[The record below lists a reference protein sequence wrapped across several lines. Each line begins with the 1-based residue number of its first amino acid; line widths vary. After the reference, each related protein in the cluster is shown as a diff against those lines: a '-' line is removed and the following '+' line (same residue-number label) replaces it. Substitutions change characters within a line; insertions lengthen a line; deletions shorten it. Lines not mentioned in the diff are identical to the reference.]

1 MRRIKVILIA
11 LLCLPLIACFED
23 PVQEHLHVT
32 IRADRTVVVTV
43 VQEVASSNRGS
54 DNPELADRLDESRDS
69 IAHGYDRWSQ
79 RFSNLHPLAEHQSLE
94 TVEGEVRRSV
104 RSAVFASF
112 EEVVSL
118 IEADGLTG
126 SLTESNRSTE
136 LQLLP
141 TGGSRA
147 TYLQRQEAERLL
159 EEWSRHLADY
169 FAATSEL
176 YSYLDR
182 QPERTVPCLAHVFDI
197 HEGLGATGPLTPTEE
212 NLVDRTKETMEEVA
226 MALLVDDDEAFS
238 LNELSRLVYDPFPAR
253 LTVAVQQEVVDSI
266 GFVHGSDH
274 FERPAVDV
282 WNALRSLEGRW
293 IAPDLVT
300 AAAAPAPDHLQ
311 PEPDIPSLSSQR
323 RFYSTPPTSA
333 EVESAI
339 LAALVPEEH
348 LVLRF
353 RSSPETEIEP
363 DLPSQRWLTAIAE
376 AESSIPD

>member
-1 MRRIKVILIA
+1 MRRIRVILIA

-23 PVQEHLHVT
+23 PVQEHLHLT
-32 IRADRTVVVTV
+32 IRADHTLVVTV
-43 VQEVASSNRGS
+43 VQEVASSSRSS

-69 IAHGYDRWSQ
+69 LAHGYDRWSQ
-79 RFSNLHPLAEHQSLE
+79 RFSGLHPLAEHQSLE
-94 TVEGEVRRSV
+94 TVEGEVRRSI
-104 RSAVFASF
+104 RSAVFDSF
-112 EEVVSL
+112 EDVVRL

-126 SLTESNRSTE
+126 SVTASDRTAE
-136 LQLLP
+136 LQIFP

-159 EEWSRHLADY
+159 QEWSGHLAAY

-176 YSYLDR
+176 FSYLDG
-182 QPERTVPCLAHVFDI
+182 QPERAVPCLAHVFDI
-197 HEGLGATGPLTPTEE
+197 HEGLGETGPLMPTEE
-212 NLVDRTKETMEEVA
+212 DLVDRTKATMEEAA
-226 MALLVDDDEAFS
+226 MVLLVDDNRAFS

-253 LTVAVQQEVVDSI
+253 LTVAVQQEVVDAV
-266 GFVHGSDH
+266 GFVHGSDY
-274 FERPAVDV
+274 FERPAVDA

-300 AAAAPAPDHLQ
+300 AAAAPVSDFLQ
-311 PEPDIPSLSSQR
+311 PEPDILSLASQR

-339 LAALVPEEH
+339 LAALVPEEQ

-353 RSSPETEIEP
+353 RTSPEPVVEP
-363 DLPSQRWLTAIAE
+363 DLPSHRWLTAISE
-376 AESSIPD
+376 AESNIPD